1 MRRIASI
8 LLGCLAASPAMA
20 VQSSSADS
28 FIQTAEQT
36 GRTSAAP
43 LLAEGRESAEAS
55 LASDIE
61 RRVSTD
67 WPKYDAADDGYLA
80 PDEFSRWMNDL
91 RGENGNGPA
100 DEAIMRAAFLVADTD
115 KDTSISREELTAF
128 MMSRNGVKRPAN
140 G

>member
-1 MRRIASI
+1 MPRIAAI
-8 LLGCLAASPAMA
+8 LLGCLATSPATA
-20 VQSSSADS
+20 VQSSSVDFSIHAPR
-28 FIQTAEQT
+28 QT
-36 GRTSAAP
+36 GRASSAP
-43 LLAEGRESAEAS
+43 LLAEGGESAEAS

-61 RRVSTD
+61 RRVTTD
-67 WPKYDAADDGYLA
+67 WSKYDAADDGYLG

-115 KDTSISREELTAF
+115 KDTAISKEELTAF
-128 MMSRNGVKRPAN
+128 MMSRNGVRRPAN